1 MISQPGDDREPAV
14 RPWFGTFFDR
24 RSRHAADLKPLV
36 EYLRRCNFMLQLGQP
51 YQGTTDQRILT
62 DGTII
67 RFTEESLFEIT
78 FPDGRKETW
87 NPMTSNEPRQDLR
100 LSF

>member
-1 MISQPGDDREPAV
+1 M

-67 RFTEESLFEIT
+67 RFTEESQFEIT

-87 NPMTSNEPRQDLR
+87 NPELIDGLHHRPLLHQPQARNR
-100 LSF
+100 